1 MGMLLRRH
9 RDGEKG
15 TTPVVPE
22 TPVKEEN
29 ATSSNMELVEEVP
42 VISEEETTEEVA
54 EKPKRRYTRRKVKEE

>member
-15 TTPVVPE
+15 TTPIVPE
-22 TPVKEEN
+22 TPVTEDN
-29 ATSSNMELVEEVP
+29 VNSSET
-42 VISEEETTEEVA
+42 ETTEEVE